1 MVRKTKED
9 AELTRQRIIEAART
23 EFLAR
28 GVSQTSMEHIAIAAG
43 VTRGAVYWHFNNKTD
58 LFHAM
63 REQVMLPMI
72 DSMDET
78 LLVKDS
84 DDPLACIE
92 RFFSSTIERL
102 DDSLAT
108 RQSYEIM
115 MTKCEYVGEFANVL
129 QQIMTNC
136 SHIVDK
142 VASVYER
149 AAARG
154 QLQPNQEPMQ
164 LALDSHLFFIGLL
177 NMWVKDIEGRQ
188 FRPRSIE
195 LIHSHIALRRK

>member
-1 MVRKTKED
+1 
-9 AELTRQRIIEAART
+9 
-23 EFLAR
+23 
-28 GVSQTSMEHIAIAAG
+28 
-43 VTRGAVYWHFNNKTD
+43 
-58 LFHAM
+58 
-63 REQVMLPMI
+63 
-72 DSMDET
+72 
-78 LLVKDS
+78 
-84 DDPLACIE
+84 
-92 RFFSSTIERL
+92 
-102 DDSLAT
+102 
-108 RQSYEIM
+108 
-115 MTKCEYVGEFANVL
+115 
-129 QQIMTNC
+129 MTNC

-188 FRPRSIE
+188 FRPRAIE

>member
-9 AELTRQRIIEAART
+9 AELTRQRIIDAART
-23 EFLAR
+23 VFLAR
-28 GVSQTSMEHIAIAAG
+28 GVSQTSMEHIAREAG

-78 LLVKDS
+78 LLVKNS

-92 RFFSSTIERL
+92 RFFCSTIERL
-102 DDSLAT
+102 DDSLNT
-108 RQSYEIM
+108 RQTYEIM

-136 SHIVDK
+136 SHVIEK
-142 VASVYER
+142 IASVYER
-149 AAARG
+149 AQAQG
-154 QLQPNQEPMQ
+154 QLHPAQAPMQ

-188 FRPRSIE
+188 FRPRAIE
-195 LIHSHIALRRK
+195 LIKSHIALRRK